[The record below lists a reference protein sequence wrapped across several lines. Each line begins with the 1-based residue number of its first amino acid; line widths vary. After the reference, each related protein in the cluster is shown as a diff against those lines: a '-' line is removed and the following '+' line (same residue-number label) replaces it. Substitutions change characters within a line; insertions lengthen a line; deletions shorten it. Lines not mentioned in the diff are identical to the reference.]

1 VSGRS
6 ILHRAPKYLGI
17 SFWIG
22 ASLVLLIVL
31 LGSQMGQ
38 VSYPWDI
45 QPPAILGEGSRVDIK
60 TIINRAYITKC
71 PGKKMLK

>member
-1 VSGRS
+1 
-6 ILHRAPKYLGI
+6 
-17 SFWIG
+17 
-22 ASLVLLIVL
+22 
-31 LGSQMGQ
+31 MGQ